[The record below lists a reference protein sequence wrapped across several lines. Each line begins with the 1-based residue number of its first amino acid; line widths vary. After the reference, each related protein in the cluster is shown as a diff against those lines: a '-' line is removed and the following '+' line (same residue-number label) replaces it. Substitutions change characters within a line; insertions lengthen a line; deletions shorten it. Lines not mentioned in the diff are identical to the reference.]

1 MKVQLKLILL
11 LFGFFIVII
20 VAYSAVIYYSA
31 SQYSYKDFYKR
42 LEIRAITTA
51 KIYLDEEN
59 TAAIEELRSK
69 YLERLSNER
78 HHIFRINGKSLAAN
92 AKAAGVPESFLEDI
106 LHSKSANFRRGNTFI
121 TGIRYK
127 HGEEESIVI
136 VSATNEYNA
145 QYMNYLRGI
154 LFISVVVVFLF
165 TFLFSVLFSRFI
177 FVPIVRITRSV
188 NAISTENLHMR
199 VDIKNKEDEIGKLAM
214 TFNNMLDRLETSFE
228 TQNNFISNAS
238 HELGTPLTSIIGVA
252 DVTLSKPRS
261 QEEYIES
268 LRVISEEA
276 EKLDRKTKAL
286 LFLAQTGFNG
296 KVQAFGP
303 VRTDQLV
310 LDAITTVKRIYPA
323 AKIDLD
329 LELLPE
335 RPEKLKV
342 NGNEQLLHLALSNV
356 ISNACKYSNAPVKIS
371 IGASD
376 TNILL
381 VIKDEGIGIPAD
393 EIQYIYD
400 PFFRASN
407 TKPYEGY
414 GIGLPLTRNIIN
426 MHKGELLVTAIEG
439 HGTTVQIK
447 LPIGQFAGL
456 FTKPA

>member
-20 VAYSAVIYYSA
+20 IAYSAVIYYSA
-31 SQYSYKDFYKR
+31 SQYSYEDFYKR

-69 YLERLSNER
+69 YLERLSNEQ
-78 HHIFRINGKSLAAN
+78 HHIFRVDNSRLSVDAKKS
-92 AKAAGVPESFLEDI
+92 GVPESFLQEI
-106 LHSKSANFRRGNTFI
+106 LQKKSANFRRGNTFI

-127 HGEEESIVI
+127 HGAEESIVI

-145 QYMNYLRGI
+145 EYMNYLRGI
-154 LFISVVVVFLF
+154 LFISVIVVFLF
-165 TFLFSVLFSRFI
+165 TFLFSVLFSRYI
-177 FVPIVRITRSV
+177 FVPIVRITSSV

-310 LDAITTVKRIYPA
+310 LDAITTVKRIYTA

-329 LELLPE
+329 LELLPD

-356 ISNACKYSNAPVKIS
+356 ITNACKYSDNAPVKIS

-393 EIQYIYD
+393 EIRYIYD

-407 TKPYEGY
+407 TKAYEGY

-439 HGTTVQIK
+439 TGTTVQIK
-447 LPIGQFAGL
+447 LPIR
-456 FTKPA
+456 KYE